1 MKIAIIAYCCRAGGG
16 LIQTIHLLKAMA
28 ALAEN
33 DEFLFVCPEGCG
45 YEDIELPAGS
55 RLYVYKDP
63 HTLWPRLKFEYITL
77 PRILRQYRPDIIFG
91 PAAVGAF
98 KPNAP
103 QVLYIR
109 QAYLFYDKKHYPNM
123 WFRFRLRLFLIK
135 HQISGFVK
143 KSCWIFCQTSVV
155 KERFSKKFNFPKD
168 KITVS
173 GFPVP
178 KEISLSSDFEIP
190 AVFDKNAENF
200 CVLLLTSYLPHRNP
214 HVLIPLC
221 KRYAAQLREK
231 NIRFITTLD
240 PQAGGLSRKFLQD
253 IVKGGFEDLIMNV
266 GHLGRQDIVP
276 HLRSSQVL
284 WHPTLLECMS
294 TAYIEAMTL
303 EVPIFTSNMDFAR
316 YVCDAAAVY
325 YDPWDVD
332 DVFKQLMRMRDE
344 PGLRQELINAG
355 KKQLENKEKFPEN
368 WDEVAKK
375 LLDRFRMIAKD
386 DI

>member
-1 MKIAIIAYCCRAGGG
+1 M
-16 LIQTIHLLKAMA
+16 
-28 ALAEN
+28 
-33 DEFLFVCPEGCG
+33 
-45 YEDIELPAGS
+45 
-55 RLYVYKDP
+55 
-63 HTLWPRLKFEYITL
+63 
-77 PRILRQYRPDIIFG
+77 IFG
-91 PAAVGAF
+91 PGNNGVF
-98 KPNAP
+98 SPNAP

-109 QAYLFYDKKHYPNM
+109 QAYLFYGKKHYPNM
-123 WFRFRLRLFLIK
+123 WPRFYLRLLLLK
-135 HQISGFVK
+135 HQM
-143 KSCWIFCQTSVV
+143 KSYIKRSHWIFCQTSVV
-155 KERFSKKFNFPKD
+155 RERFSKKFNFPQD

-178 KEISLSSDFEIP
+178 TEISLSNSFEVP
-190 AVFDKNAENF
+190 TVFDKTADNF
-200 CVLLLTSYLPHRNP
+200 YVLLLTSYMPHRNP
-214 HVLIPLC
+214 HILIPLC
-221 KRYAAQLREK
+221 KRYAAQLREN
-231 NIRFITTLD
+231 NIKFITTLD
-240 PQAGGLSRKFLQD
+240 PQAGGLSKEFLQD
-253 IVKGGFEDLIMNV
+253 VVKGGFEDLIINV
-266 GHLGRQDIVP
+266 GHLARQDIVP
-276 HLRSSQVL
+276 HLKSSQIL